1 LAILNSESH
10 AEAREVAFVD
20 WEGFMKNPRF
30 FESRDVGEVVRKVK
44 EKGYVYSEGK

>member
-1 LAILNSESH
+1 
-10 AEAREVAFVD
+10 VAFVD
-20 WEGFMKNPRF
+20 WEDFMKNPRF